1 MPPIMHNFGREI
13 RLVFRALRRSPGFFV
28 VTALTLALGIG
39 ATTAIFSVVNGVLLA
54 PLPYPQ
60 SDRIVELL
68 QINPGGRLGR
78 NISDPNFLDWRA
90 QSHSFSRLAE
100 VSHSFSVSVTGPAE
114 PVRALNAY
122 ASTDFFPVMG
132 VSPVAGRFFAASDEQ
147 VGAAPTV
154 VVGEAFAARTFGSP
168 RDAVGKTI
176 TFDGTNFTIIGVAPS
191 ALDYPESAELWRP
204 KGLDEPAMSR
214 TAHNSM
220 VIGRLA
226 PGATVERAAA
236 EISRI
241 SKRLKVQYGDATD
254 MSDATVM
261 ALRDQ
266 LVGKTRKMLFILLGA
281 SAFLLLIACANVVN
295 LLVARMMARGGELS
309 LRLALGAS
317 RGRLA
322 SQFLAESLV
331 LALSGGV
338 GGVLLAWVGVRFLVA
353 LDASRLPR
361 AGGVHV
367 SVAVLAF
374 ALGVSLVAAL
384 AMGGLTAFRATR
396 TELRAAMAESQRSV
410 AGGRT
415 AFRRSL
421 VVVQVALTLIL
432 LVGAG
437 LLGRSLVNITQVKP
451 GFRQQNA
458 LLMDVPLAGS
468 GDSLVQ
474 RQNVQFYETLQ
485 DRLSHLPGVSDVG
498 VVSGFPIGGL
508 GAPDGTFLIVDSP
521 VLKLEMHDLETL
533 FQNPALTGQADYRV
547 ASDSYFR
554 TMGIPIVRGRG
565 FTSADAMD
573 GPPVAVISQTLAR
586 TRWPGQNPIGKYI
599 EFGNMDGD
607 LRPLTVVGVVG
618 DVRDDNLATPPS
630 PIIYADYRQRRGRVS
645 EMLVVLT
652 GPGDIASVTG
662 SARRA
667 LADMRPDLPPVFT
680 TIQTA
685 ISNSVSDRR
694 FSLVLVGVFS
704 AAALLLASLGV
715 YSVLAYL
722 VTQRRQEFSVRVALG
737 AEARNVIGLVLRQGA
752 LFAGIGIL
760 VGTIGALGLTRLLSG
775 MLYEVS
781 PTDPVA
787 FGAVA
792 LLLAVIAM
800 LASFIPARRASKADP
815 MNVLRGG

>member
-1 MPPIMHNFGREI
+1 MYNFAREI

-60 SDRIVELL
+60 SERIVELL

-78 NISDPNFLDWRA
+78 NISDPNFFDWRA

-100 VSHSFSVSVTGPAE
+100 VSHSFSVSVTGPAV
-114 PVRALNAY
+114 PVRAINAY
-122 ASTDFFPVMG
+122 ASADFFPVMG
-132 VSPVAGRFFAASDEQ
+132 VSPVAGRFFGESDDQ
-147 VGAAPTV
+147 IGAAPTV
-154 VVGEAFAARTFGSP
+154 VVGEAFATQAFGSP
-168 RDAVGKTI
+168 RNALGRSI
-176 TFDGTNFTIIGVAPS
+176 TFDGATFTIIGVAPRT
-191 ALDYPESAELWRP
+191 LDYPESAELWRP
-204 KGLDEPAMSR
+204 KGLNSPSPSR

-226 PGATVERAAA
+226 PGATVERAAS

-241 SKRLKVQYGDATD
+241 SKRLKVEYGETTD
-254 MSDATVM
+254 MSDAT
-261 ALRDQ
+261 AISLRDEI
-266 LVGKTRKMLFILLGA
+266 VGKSRKMLFILLGA
-281 SAFLLLIACANVVN
+281 SGFLLLIACANVVN

-322 SQFLAESLV
+322 TQFLAESLV

-338 GGVLLAWVGVRFLVA
+338 GGVLLAWLGVRFLVA

-361 AGGVHV
+361 ADAVHV
-367 SVAVLAF
+367 SIAVLVF
-374 ALGVSLVAAL
+374 ALGVSLCAAIV
-384 AMGGLTAFRATR
+384 MGALTALRATR

-410 AGGRT
+410 AGGRA

-451 GFRQQNA
+451 GFREQNA

-474 RQNVQFYETLQ
+474 RQNLQFYETLQ

-521 VLKLEMHDLETL
+521 VLRLQMKDLETL
-533 FQNPALTGQADYRV
+533 FQNRALTGEADYRV

-565 FTSADAMD
+565 FTSADATD

-586 TRWPGQNPIGKYI
+586 SRWPGQNPIGKYV

-607 LRPLTVVGVVG
+607 LRPLTIVGVVG

-630 PIIYADYRQRRGRVS
+630 PIIYADYRQRRNRVS
-645 EMLVVLT
+645 EMIVVLT
-652 GPGDIASVTG
+652 GAGDIASVTA
-662 SARRA
+662 SARRV

-680 TIQTA
+680 TIQAA

-694 FSLVLVGVFS
+694 FSLLLVGVFS
-704 AAALLLASLGV
+704 AAALLLATLGV

-752 LFAGIGIL
+752 LFAGIGIV

-800 LASFIPARRASKADP
+800 LASFIPARRASKVDP